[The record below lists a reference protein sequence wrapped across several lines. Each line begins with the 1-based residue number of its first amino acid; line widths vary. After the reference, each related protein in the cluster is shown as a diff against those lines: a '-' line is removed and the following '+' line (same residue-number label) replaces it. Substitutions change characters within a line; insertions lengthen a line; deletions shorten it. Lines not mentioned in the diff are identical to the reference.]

1 MIMKVGKSRMS
12 VVASL
17 VFVSLFVSLFIL
29 PTGYTYDETCPRC
42 HGGGTVT
49 CKDCR
54 GSGKCL
60 VCEGTGKIWFMNDS
74 WCAFCDG
81 TGKCRTCEGEGRY
94 ECGECGGTGL
104 LVHWM
109 YNLIGATVVP
119 SFISALLF
127 LGLFYFSYAVSAFY
141 LSFNEWIYQVKH
153 MDFWFNPSFMTWL
166 FAKHYE
172 RWVKWTTGISSIVSI
187 YFGVLLFGLLSFR
200 QVILETFVAGTL
212 LSIPVVASFS
222 ILFYKAYVSKLKAS
236 S

>member
-29 PTGYTYDETCPRC
+29 PTGYTYDETCPEC
-42 HGGGTVT
+42 KGEGTVI
-49 CKDCR
+49 CRDCSGDGICR
-54 GSGKCL
+54 SCGGDGEIFEDWWCAACHGSGKC
-60 VCEGTGKIWFMNDS
+60 S
-74 WCAFCDG
+74 
-81 TGKCRTCEGEGRY
+81 TCEGKGWHTCI
-94 ECGECGGTGL
+94 ECEGTGL

-119 SFISALLF
+119 SFISVLLF

-172 RWVKWTTGISSIVSI
+172 RWAKWTTGISSILSI
-187 YFGVLLFGLLSFR
+187 YLGVLLFGLLSFR
-200 QVILETFVAGTL
+200 QVILETFVAGIL